1 MVGFGD
7 VLELKF
13 VCRLNEKSL
22 NFGVGGLSRV
32 TESFESFGS
41 FDLERALSFCIF
53 VFRDVQQSVA
63 EGTRAGGG
71 RGKGR
76 LRFNSKM

>member
-32 TESFESFGS
+32 RESFESFCS
-41 FDLERALSFCIF
+41 FDLERALNFCMF
-53 VFRDVQQSVA
+53 VCLDGAQ
-63 EGTRAGGG
+63 
-71 RGKGR
+71 
-76 LRFNSKM
+76 